1 MANPRWSKIA
11 RDLTSH
17 KIRTVLV
24 VLSIA
29 VGVFAVAVVLG
40 TRQVLVREFE
50 SDFAASVN
58 ASAEFDTSG
67 FSDTLPEAVAERP
80 DVRAAEGRRRVTV
93 RYSTEPEDADPEASS
108 AGWDTMRLWALP
120 NFERSGVQKIVREEA
135 SSWPPGPGEVVIER
149 SALQVADVSVGETL
163 TVESTTGT
171 RTELRVVGFAHDINA
186 IPAQFQNAVTGFVA
200 METLSALD
208 EPEQLNHLSLV
219 MDPSLS
225 RSAVSRIAA
234 DVRDTELAAAGVTTY
249 RTSVPE
255 PGSHFLGDIF
265 SALSLL
271 LLAMGVMA
279 LLLSGFLV
287 VTTVQAIMAQQVRQV
302 GIMKAIGGRRGQIA
316 GMYLALVVVYGL
328 LAVAVAVPLGLW
340 AGDKFTTFAAEI
352 LNFRVTDPVPP
363 RWIIALEVVVGIL
376 VPVLA
381 AAFPVR
387 QGAIL
392 PVARALNAGGTVV
405 TFGHGLVDRLLGL
418 VRGLPRPVALSLR
431 NTFLRKGRLALTLT
445 TLVLASAVVMAVWSV
460 RSSMLQTVDDIGSW
474 WNYDAQVFLGQPVP
488 RQDLE
493 REASKVKGVT
503 AVETWVESQVS
514 LKREDG
520 SENEDIYGLGVPADS
535 RFIQPELIAGT
546 WLDPEVENGLVVN
559 TDVLKDEP
567 NLKVGDT
574 LTLTTRGQERDWTV
588 VGIATG
594 QMMGPVVFV
603 DREALDS
610 AVGGG
615 GAVSRLLV
623 QSDQHT
629 PETQERL
636 ARAVERTLD
645 DASYPV
651 SGSQTLTA
659 QRSTIASQL
668 GILVTFLAIMA
679 SLLAAVGVIGL
690 TGTMTIN
697 VLESTREIGVMRSI
711 GASHGSIFGIYITE
725 GVVIASMAWGL
736 GAMLSW
742 PFSVW
747 LVDALGTAMSLPL
760 SYAFSWI
767 GVAAWLGIVLAIA
780 VVASLLPSWR
790 ASQVS
795 IRDAIAYE

>member
-1 MANPRWSKIA
+1 MADPRWSKVV

-40 TRQVLVREFE
+40 GRQVLLREFE
-50 SDFAASVN
+50 SDFAASVK
-58 ASAEFDTSG
+58 ASAEFDTSA
-67 FSDTLPEAVAERP
+67 FSEALAKAVAERP

-93 RYSTEPEDADPEASS
+93 RYSSGAGAADPEASS
-108 AGWDTMRLWALP
+108 AGWETMRLWALP
-120 NFERSGVQKIVREEA
+120 DFGRSGVQKIVREEG

-149 SALQVADVSVGETL
+149 SALQIADFSVGETL
-163 TVESTTGT
+163 TVESASGR

-186 IPAQFQNAVTGFVA
+186 IPAQFQNAVTGFMA
-200 METLSALD
+200 METLKDLG
-208 EPEQLNHLSLV
+208 EPNALNHLSLV

-225 RSAVSRIAA
+225 RAAVSRIAA
-234 DVRDTELAAAGVTTY
+234 DVRDTEIAAAGVTTF

-287 VTTVQAIMAQQVRQV
+287 VTTVQAIMAQQIRQV

-316 GMYLALVVVYGL
+316 GMYFALVVAYGI
-328 LAVAVAVPLGLW
+328 LAVAVSVPLGLW
-340 AGDKFTTFAAEI
+340 AGDRFTAFAAGI
-352 LNFRVTDPVPP
+352 LNFRLTDPVPP
-363 RWIIALEVVVGIL
+363 GWIIGLEIAVGIL
-376 VPVLA
+376 VPVIA

-387 QGAIL
+387 QGSVL

-405 TFGHGLVDRLLGL
+405 TFGHGLIDRVLGL
-418 VRGLPRPVALSLR
+418 IHGLPRPVALSLR

-460 RSSMLQTVDDIGSW
+460 RTSMLQTVDDIGAW
-474 WNYDAQVFLGQPVP
+474 WNYDAQVFLGQPAP
-488 RQDLE
+488 REDLE
-493 REASKVKGVT
+493 REAQKVEGVT
-503 AVETWVESQVS
+503 AVETWLESQAS
-514 LKREDG
+514 LKRQDG
-520 SENEDIYGLGVPADS
+520 SENEEIYALGIPGNS
-535 RFIQPELIAGT
+535 RFIKPEMIAGT
-546 WLDPEVENGLVVN
+546 WLDPAVDNGVVVN

-567 NLKVGDT
+567 YLKVGDT
-574 LTLTTRGQERDWTV
+574 LTLTTRGEEREWEV

-594 QMMGPVVFV
+594 QLMGPVVFV
-603 DREALDS
+603 DRDALDS
-610 AVGGG
+610 AIGAGGT
-615 GAVSRLLV
+615 VTRLLV
-623 QSDQHT
+623 QSGEHT
-629 PETQERL
+629 PEAQARL
-636 ARAVERTLD
+636 ARAVENALD
-645 DASYPV
+645 DAHYPV

-725 GVVIASMAWGL
+725 GVVIAAMAWVL
-736 GAMLSW
+736 GAAISW

-760 SYAFSWI
+760 SYAFSWVGI
-767 GVAAWLGIVLAIA
+767 GAWLAIVVAIA
-780 VVASLLPSWR
+780 VVASLLPAWR